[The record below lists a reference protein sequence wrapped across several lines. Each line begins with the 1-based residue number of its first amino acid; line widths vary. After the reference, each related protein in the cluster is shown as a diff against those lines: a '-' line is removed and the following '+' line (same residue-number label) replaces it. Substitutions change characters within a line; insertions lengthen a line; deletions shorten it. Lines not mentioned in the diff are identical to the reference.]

1 METLGVYRRGMRRRS
16 AFASRLVRTA
26 DGDEKPSV
34 EGDLRHA
41 ILTGDQQPGTPIP
54 IDEVAAFFGVSPI
67 PVREALKTLLAEG
80 LVEHRPHVGYSV
92 AKLSFSEFR
101 ELYDVRQVL
110 ESAALRAAAG
120 LAGKEHEAEVRAA
133 HAQLG
138 QAIEQGDERAYD
150 TAARRFHLALIAP
163 SGMQRLVKMY
173 ESAWNITEPARPM
186 SRVPDDDRAALHA
199 DHARMVDAFAA
210 RDADALVAESDLH
223 YARLRTA
230 ISRFADDP
238 DRFVDSA

>member
-1 METLGVYRRGMRRRS
+1 MRRRS
-16 AFASRLVRTA
+16 AFASRLVRTVGA
-26 DGDEKPSV
+26 GRTPSL
-34 EGDLRHA
+34 EGDLRRA

-92 AKLSFSEFR
+92 AKLTFSEFK
-101 ELYDVRQVL
+101 ELYDVRQAL
-110 ESAALRAAAG
+110 EAAALRAAVG
-120 LAGKEHEAEVRAA
+120 RVDPEHEQEVRAA
-133 HAQLG
+133 HQQLG
-138 QAIEQGDERAYD
+138 DAVERGDDRGYD
-150 TAARRFHLALIAP
+150 AAARRFHLALIAP

-186 SRVPDDDRAALHA
+186 SRVPSADRTALHA
-199 DHARMVDAFAA
+199 DHERMIEAFQA
-210 RDADALVAESDLH
+210 RDADALIAESDGH
-223 YARLRTA
+223 YARLRTV

-238 DRFVDSA
+238 ECFVDPA

>member
-1 METLGVYRRGMRRRS
+1 MRRRS

-26 DGDEKPSV
+26 GPGRTPSL

-80 LVEHRPHVGYSV
+80 LVEHRPHIGYSV
-92 AKLSFSEFR
+92 AKLTFSEFR
-101 ELYDVRQVL
+101 ELYDVRQAL

-120 LAGKEHEAEVRAA
+120 SAEAGHVNQVRAA
-133 HAQLG
+133 HEQLG
-138 QAIEQGDERAYD
+138 EAIERGDDRGYD
-150 TAARRFHLALIAP
+150 VAARRFHLALIAP

-199 DHARMVDAFAA
+199 DHERMVDALVA
-210 RDADALVAESDLH
+210 RDADALVAESDRH

-238 DRFVDSA
+238 ERFADPA

>member
-1 METLGVYRRGMRRRS
+1 MRRRS
-16 AFASRLVRTA
+16 GFASRLLRT
-26 DGDEKPSV
+26 GGVGETTSL
-34 EGDLRHA
+34 EGDLRRS
-41 ILTGDQQPGTPIP
+41 ILIGDQQPGTPIP

-92 AKLSFSEFR
+92 AKLTFSEFK
-101 ELYDVRQVL
+101 ELYDVRQAL
-110 ESAALRAAAG
+110 ESAALRAAAV
-120 LAGKEHEAEVRAA
+120 LAEPGHEEQVRAA

-138 QAIEQGDERAYD
+138 EAVERGDERAYD
-150 TAARRFHLALIAP
+150 TAARAFHLALIVP

-173 ESAWNITEPARPM
+173 ESVWNITEPARPM

-199 DHARMVDAFAA
+199 DHERMLIAFTN
-210 RDADALVAESDLH
+210 RDADALVAESDRH

-238 DRFVDSA
+238 DRFSYI